1 MRIRRF
7 LKGDTRRLWRNHG
20 AQAGTLLLAA
30 AIVLTLVWAMA

>member
-20 AQAGTLLLAA
+20 AQAGTMLLAA
-30 AIVLTLVWAMA
+30 VIVLTLIWTMG